1 MWGANLDIGCLIERI
16 SDQAKSS
23 VLGLAACSHKLIL
36 MHPHNPL
43 CLTVNPTPLP
53 EMLLLPTS
61 PIDDNAAISNYVQ
74 IGRTRCI
81 TYPRLRTRLSEKLS
95 FDCLILYE

>member
-43 CLTVNPTPLP
+43 CLTVNPPSPPPLP
-53 EMLLLPTS
+53 ETLLLPTL

-81 TYPRLRTRLSEKLS
+81 VYPPLRTKVEL
-95 FDCLILYE
+95 

>member
-43 CLTVNPTPLP
+43 CLTVNPPSPPLP
-53 EMLLLPTS
+53 ETLLLPTL

-81 TYPRLRTRLSEKLS
+81 VYPPLRTNKTV
-95 FDCLILYE
+95 

>member
-43 CLTVNPTPLP
+43 CLTVNPTPSPPPLP
-53 EMLLLPTS
+53 ETLLLPTS
-61 PIDDNAAISNYVQ
+61 PIDDNAAISNYVH
-74 IGRTRCI
+74 IGRTCYI
-81 TYPRLRTRLSEKLS
+81 SYPPLRTRKIELLL
-95 FDCLILYE
+95 FDIV

>member
-1 MWGANLDIGCLIERI
+1 MWGANLNIGCLIERI

-43 CLTVNPTPLP
+43 CLTVNPP
-53 EMLLLPTS
+53 S
-61 PIDDNAAISNYVQ
+61 PPFARDAPFANLTNLDNAAISNYVQ

-81 TYPRLRTRLSEKLS
+81 VYPPLRTKVEL
-95 FDCLILYE
+95 